1 MSRRTAAWLAWSVC
15 LLCVGLAVGALLLWL
30 LNGRSLIGFVRE
42 GDAAVAVLVV
52 SFSVVGALIVSHR
65 PENTIGWVFC
75 TAALCQGLSEF
86 GLEYATYALITR
98 SGSLPLAAEMSWL
111 AEWIWAPGLGL
122 ILVFLP
128 ILFPDGRPPSRRWR
142 PVAWLGGL
150 SIILIWVPISILI
163 WPERGTAL
171 LRGGET
177 GDERPGWLQA
187 LAEAGFPLMLV
198 AGLLAVISL
207 FVRFHRARGSERQ
220 QIKWFAS
227 AAALTFAWIFVF
239 EQLLSAE
246 GGVLEAIAAVSSL
259 VLVPSIPI
267 ATGIAILRHRL
278 YDIDVLINRTL
289 VYGALTAA
297 LALTYFG
304 GVATTQTIFH
314 ALTGQEQQPQLAIV
328 VSTLVIAALFNP
340 LRRRIQGF
348 IDRRFYR
355 RKYDARK
362 TLEAFSAKLRDDT
375 DLDALSD
382 DLVGVVRDTMQPAH
396 VSLWLRPD
404 SARKGKGFGNSP

>member
-1 MSRRTAAWLAWSVC
+1 VTTWLAWSLC

-30 LNGRSLIGFVRE
+30 LNGRTLIGFVRE
-42 GDAAVAVLVV
+42 GDAAVALLVV

-75 TAALCQGLSEF
+75 AAALCQGLSEF

-111 AEWIWAPGLGL
+111 AEWIWAPGLAL

-150 SIILIWVPISILI
+150 SIVLIWVPISILI
-163 WPERGTAL
+163 WPERSTAL
-171 LRGGET
+171 LRGGKT
-177 GDERPGWLQA
+177 GDEGPGWLLA
-187 LAEAGFPLMLV
+187 LAEAGFPLMLL

-239 EQLLSAE
+239 EQLVSAE
-246 GGVLEAIAAVSSL
+246 GGELEAIAAVSSL
-259 VLVPSIPI
+259 VLVPSIPV
-267 ATGIAILRHRL
+267 ATGIAIFRYRL
-278 YDIDVLINRTL
+278 YDIDRIINRTL
-289 VYGALTAA
+289 VYGVLTTM
-297 LALTYFG
+297 LVLLYFG
-304 GVATTQTIFH
+304 SVVALQYALRT
-314 ALTGQEQQPQLAIV
+314 LTGGESQLAV
-328 VSTLVIAALFNP
+328 VASTLVIAALFNP
-340 LRRRIQGF
+340 LRRRIQVF

-355 RKYDARK
+355 RKYDATK
-362 TLEAFSAKLRDDT
+362 TLDAFSARLRDET
-375 DLDALSD
+375 DLQRLGDE
-382 DLVGVVRDTMQPAH
+382 LVLVVRQTMQPEH
-396 VSLWLRPD
+396 VSLWLRP
-404 SARKGKGFGNSP
+404 SRRVGGEER